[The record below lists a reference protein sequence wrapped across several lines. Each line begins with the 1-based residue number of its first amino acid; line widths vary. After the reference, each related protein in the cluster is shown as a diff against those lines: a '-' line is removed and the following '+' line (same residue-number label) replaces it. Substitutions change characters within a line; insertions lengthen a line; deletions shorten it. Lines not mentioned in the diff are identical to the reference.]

1 MIILIGGESHTGK
14 TFLAQRLLERYS
26 FPYFSLDHL
35 KMGLIRGLADC
46 GFTAESP
53 DALISEKM
61 WRIVEGI
68 VVTCVENGQNLII
81 EGCYLPPERVRLLL
95 SDEVVAVY
103 LGLSEAY
110 LSKNFDAL
118 WKYEN
123 VVEHR
128 KFPEDRPL
136 EAFIAGNARVR
147 SACAAWGFPI
157 SRRRNI
163 RKKCERRNRLSRRK
177 GGLGVAEMNKTEAGM
192 QLSEYEVAEDMLI
205 DGLKIVQDTR
215 LYRFTSD
222 SVLLSRFRAREGG
235 GQGGGL
241 LRGQRN
247 RRVSFLRAPFVRLRD
262 WILRC
267 LKCRGGC
274 PSFP

>member
-103 LGLSEAY
+103 LGAFGRPISPKISTPFGNTKTSWNIGSFPRTGLSRR
-110 LSKNFDAL
+110 LSREMRGFGRRAP
-118 WKYEN
+118 
-123 VVEHR
+123 R
-128 KFPEDRPL
+128 
-136 EAFIAGNARVR
+136 G
-147 SACAAWGFPI
+147 GFPI
-157 SRRRNI
+157 SRREKHT
-163 RKKCERRNRLSRRK
+163 KKCRKTQSPFSTERR
-177 GGLGVAEMNKTEAGM
+177 A
-192 QLSEYEVAEDMLI
+192 
-205 DGLKIVQDTR
+205 
-215 LYRFTSD
+215 
-222 SVLLSRFRAREGG
+222 
-235 GQGGGL
+235 
-241 LRGQRN
+241 
-247 RRVSFLRAPFVRLRD
+247 
-262 WILRC
+262 W
-267 LKCRGGC
+267 RGGNE
-274 PSFP
+274 

>member
-95 SDEVVAVY
+95 SGEVVAVY
-103 LGLSEAY
+103 LGLS
-110 LSKNFDAL
+110 
-118 WKYEN
+118 
-123 VVEHR
+123 
-128 KFPEDRPL
+128 
-136 EAFIAGNARVR
+136 
-147 SACAAWGFPI
+147 
-157 SRRRNI
+157 
-163 RKKCERRNRLSRRK
+163 
-177 GGLGVAEMNKTEAGM
+177 
-192 QLSEYEVAEDMLI
+192 LI
-205 DGLKIVQDTR
+205 HI
-215 LYRFTSD
+215 
-222 SVLLSRFRAREGG
+222 
-235 GQGGGL
+235 
-241 LRGQRN
+241 
-247 RRVSFLRAPFVRLRD
+247 
-262 WILRC
+262 
-267 LKCRGGC
+267 
-274 PSFP
+274 